1 MRRKQSLNRRQF
13 LGAVGAG
20 VGVAGCAAN
29 SSLPD
34 LFPPG
39 MDPGSTSI
47 ESGDLASAVENS
59 SLRSTAEQ
67 RLPSDT
73 KTLLLDRIT
82 YGTRPA
88 DITEINN
95 LGYTAY
101 LERQLNPNLIDDW
114 QMAARLTPFTSL
126 AASATTISG
135 MSWDTANELGAAA
148 LLRAIYSKRQL
159 FEKMVEFWS
168 DHFNI
173 HQFATTAWYH
183 KTVDDREVIRMHALG
198 RFRDLLQASARSP
211 AMLTYL
217 NGNENR
223 VGHPNENYAR
233 EVMELHTVGVNA
245 GYIQRDV
252 QEMARAM
259 TGWTVGA
266 SGPNFNLF
274 EFRPEF
280 HDNGPKQIMGLSLPA
295 GGGIS
300 DGEQALNYL
309 AAHPATARNI
319 VGKLVAFFV
328 SEDRPQALVDQATAR
343 FTITGGD
350 IKATL
355 RVILKES
362 AIIQATPKVKRPF
375 HMIAEIAR
383 KSSATV
389 PATTQLVQIPAVMGH
404 QPFTWSTPD
413 GFPQRSD
420 YWAPGLL
427 SRWNVITL
435 LAGGSYPSIPISP
448 YYMGQAA
455 GAVTTDQVVAL
466 WNQKFFGG
474 RMSTADQ
481 AQLASYINYNPAN
494 PLRKYNES
502 FVLALSL
509 PDFQNY

>member
-29 SSLPD
+29 SGVPD

-39 MDPGSTSI
+39 MNPGSTAT
-47 ESGDLASAVENS
+47 ESRELAVALESSA
-59 SLRSTAEQ
+59 LRSMAEP
-67 RLPSDT
+67 RLPTDP
-73 KTLLLDRIT
+73 KALLLDHIT

-95 LGYTAY
+95 LGYSAY
-101 LERQLNPNLIDDW
+101 LERQLNPEIIDDW
-114 QMAARLTPFTSL
+114 QMNARLMPFTSL
-126 AASATTISG
+126 SLDATTISG
-135 MSWDTANELGAAA
+135 MGWDRSPELGAAA
-148 LLRAIYSKRQL
+148 LLRAVYSKRQL
-159 FEKMVEFWS
+159 HEKMVEFWS

-173 HQFATTAWYH
+173 NQFATNAWYH
-183 KTVDDREVIRMHALG
+183 KPVDDREVIRPYALG
-198 RFRDLLQASARSP
+198 RFRDLLLASARSP
-211 AMLTYL
+211 AMLVYL

-223 VGHPNENYAR
+223 AGHPNENYAR

-245 GYIQRDV
+245 GYTHRDV
-252 QEMARAM
+252 QDMARAM

-274 EFRPEF
+274 EFRSEF
-280 HDNGPKQIMGLSLPA
+280 HDTGPKQIMGLSLPA

-319 VGKLVAFFV
+319 VEKLVAYFI
-328 SEDRPQALVDQATAR
+328 SEDLPQALVNQATTR

-355 RVILKES
+355 RVILKET
-362 AIIQATPKVKRPF
+362 AITQATPKIKRPL
-375 HMIAEIAR
+375 HLIADIAR
-383 KSSATV
+383 KSAATV
-389 PATTQLVQIPAVMGH
+389 SATTQLVQIPAAMGH
-404 QPFTWSTPD
+404 QPFTWSMPD

-435 LAGGSYPSIPISP
+435 LAGGSYTFIPISP

-474 RMSTADQ
+474 RMSTEDQ
-481 AQLASYINYNPAN
+481 AQLAAYINRSPDNL
-494 PLRKYNES
+494 LRKYNES

-509 PDFQNY
+509 SDFQYY